1 MPSGLYPGVSAL
13 KACTNTSSCRR
24 YAALD
29 ITHCVVVRLC
39 PTEVCRYHPAMEIVN
54 LTLFPCV
61 RLHTECAWQLQSS
74 ELMMLPGV
82 SFYRKNLLH

>member
-1 MPSGLYPGVSAL
+1 
-13 KACTNTSSCRR
+13 
-24 YAALD
+24 
-29 ITHCVVVRLC
+29 
-39 PTEVCRYHPAMEIVN
+39 MEIVN

-74 ELMMLPGV
+74 EFMMLPGV